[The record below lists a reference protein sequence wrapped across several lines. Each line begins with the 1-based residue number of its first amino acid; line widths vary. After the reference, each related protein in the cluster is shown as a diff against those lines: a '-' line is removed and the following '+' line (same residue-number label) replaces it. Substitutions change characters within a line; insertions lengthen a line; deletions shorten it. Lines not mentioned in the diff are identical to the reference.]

1 VAGKDKN
8 AEIGDKLLGGEW
20 ATPTRT
26 QNMEEPDTTK
36 PPPAPKE
43 IVDRQPK
50 IDPWELAKNKRYKVD
65 VSKLL
70 QLEVPTDPQH
80 ETTHS
85 RHATKYLLFDNYF
98 DYLCS
103 EKLQSLGLPRLD
115 GQEQAMYYWF
125 YRYSYGYGY
134 SACAMAEAT
143 LIKQLGWVRKHV
155 KRVLKS
161 LLDKGVIRAELEFP
175 LFRNQRPQ
183 VFRVF
188 LPREILQRALDALP
202 RVQGVIPSEIE
213 QRIPIDPEIKALI
226 RSFTRDPLD
235 TAADA

>member
-1 VAGKDKN
+1 VPARDKN
-8 AEIGDKLLGGEW
+8 AAIGDKLLEGSW

-26 QNMEEPDTTK
+26 QNVQEPDTSR
-36 PPPAPKE
+36 PPSAPKE

-50 IDPWELAKNKRYKVD
+50 IDPWEQVKDKRYRVD
-65 VSKLL
+65 LSQLL
-70 QLEVPTDPQH
+70 QLDVPIDPQH
-80 ETTHS
+80 ETTQS

-103 EKLQSLGLPRLD
+103 DKLVPLGLPQLD

-134 SACAMAEAT
+134 SACAMADAT
-143 LIKQLGWVRKHV
+143 LMKKLGWVRKHV
-155 KRVLKS
+155 KRVLQS
-161 LLDKGVIRAELEFP
+161 LLKKGVIKAEPEFP
-175 LFRNQRPQ
+175 MFQKRRPQ
-183 VFRVF
+183 VYRVF
-188 LPREILQRALDALP
+188 LPREILQRTLEAMP

-213 QRIPIDPEIKALI
+213 QRIPLDPEIKALI
-226 RSFTRDPLD
+226 RSFTGERLD